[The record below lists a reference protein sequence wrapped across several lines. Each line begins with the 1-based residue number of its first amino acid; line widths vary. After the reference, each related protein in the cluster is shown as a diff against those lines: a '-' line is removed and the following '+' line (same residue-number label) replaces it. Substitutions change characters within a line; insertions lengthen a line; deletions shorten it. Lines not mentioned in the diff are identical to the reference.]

1 MSIANSQVRRLLA
14 AVAFVAAL
22 IAAWLSFRGF
32 SSDPRPAAVRE
43 IPRAERSVLLLTI
56 DTTRADYLQPY
67 GAENVRTPTFQRLAD
82 TGILFERA
90 YAVAPITLVSHTS
103 ILTGMVPPAHGVRN
117 NGIHYVDDALVTLAE
132 RFSEA
137 GYATGAFV
145 SAAVLDSRYNLGQG
159 FDVYDDDL
167 STGRERHP
175 RMVPDRPAEATVD
188 STMAWL
194 DQLDADEEFFA
205 WAHFYDPHAA
215 YSPPPPFRD
224 EYRGNLYAGEIA
236 YLDSQID
243 RLLQHPRLRSGDVA
257 VVLVADHG
265 ESLGEHGE
273 QTHAILAYDSTLH
286 IPMIMKLPGG
296 PEGLRVRQT
305 VGHADIAP
313 TLLDLVGLRVHDG
326 MNGRSLLQM
335 LERPMEFGVRGVYSE
350 TYLPYYTYGWAQL
363 RAWRQGTLKYIDAPS
378 PELYDTARDP
388 RELSNRAD
396 QMENQAHDLQRNLDE
411 FLESVGGAEQEARID
426 LDSDSAERLRALG
439 YLAVGSGPVD
449 VEGERPDPKDVI
461 ALHTGL
467 ERARRL
473 MNDELYEGAEREL
486 RTVLREDPNNL
497 AAMMDMARA
506 LSGLERTQEAIEIV
520 ERAIS
525 LDPEYASMQLLL
537 SRLEA
542 QRGNI
547 EQALAVA
554 QVATDLDPSL
564 PEGLAQ
570 EARLLAQLGRQPEA
584 AEVLSVGLESQP
596 DSPVLNTSYTQL
608 VELREGL
615 LEAARGRLQRVVEI
629 DPFYVAAWRLL
640 GLVQERLGDREEA
653 KKAFYAGLR
662 REPDNADLHRRLGLM
677 LAEEGA
683 GGETEAHLREAL
695 RLSDGLGADL
705 RVALGGWLAEHGRVS
720 EAMKEYEVVLAAL
733 PDHRGALNNRAISML
748 HLGRVEEA
756 KSELLTLAEQ
766 HEEFAD
772 PFNNLAAIAIQE
784 GNWAAVERYAR
795 RALAR
800 QPEMVPAWNNLGV
813 GLDEQNDLAEAEKAF
828 RRALELDTTYWQARL
843 NLAIVLRKRDQSEDA
858 EQQLKQVLSQVPTLP
873 DVHLEL
879 GRLYA
884 DDLARPK
891 EARVHYNAF
900 LRAVPQHPLAGQVRN
915 AVANLP
921 ADVSR

>member
-1 MSIANSQVRRLLA
+1 MPIAKSHVRRTLAVVAFAA
-14 AVAFVAAL
+14 AVVAAWFS
-22 IAAWLSFRGF
+22 IRGLSD
-32 SSDPRPAAVRE
+32 SSPTAVRQ

-67 GAENVRTPTFQRLAD
+67 GAENVRTPAFQRLAD

-103 ILTGMVPPAHGVRN
+103 ILTGLVPPAHGVRN
-117 NGIHYVDDALVTLAE
+117 NGIHYVDDELVTLAE
-132 RFSEA
+132 RFSDA

-145 SAAVLDSRYNLGQG
+145 SAAVLDSRYNLVQG

-194 DQLDADEEFFA
+194 DGLDEDREFFA

-243 RLLQHPRLRSGDVA
+243 RLLQHPRLRSGEVA

-286 IPMIMKLPGG
+286 VPMIMKFPGG

-313 TLLDLVGLRVHDG
+313 TLLDLVGLRLHDG
-326 MNGRSLLQM
+326 MNGRSLLEM
-335 LERPMEFGVRGVYSE
+335 LERPLEFEPRGVYSE

-363 RAWRQGTLKYIDAPS
+363 RAWRQGPLKYIDAPS

-388 RELSNRAD
+388 RELSDRAR
-396 QMENQAHDLQRNLDE
+396 QMENQAHDLKRNLDE

-449 VEGERPDPKDVI
+449 IEGERPDPKDVI
-461 ALHTGL
+461 SLHTGL

-486 RTVLREDPNNL
+486 RRVLREDPNNL

-506 LSGLERTQEAIEIV
+506 LAGLERTEEAIEIV
-520 ERAIS
+520 ERAIG

-542 QRGNI
+542 QRGNV

-554 QVATDLDPSL
+554 EVATDLDPSL

-570 EARLLAQLGRQPEA
+570 KARLLAQLGRVPEA
-584 AEVLSVGLESQP
+584 GEVLLGGLEGQP
-596 DSPVLNTSYTQL
+596 DSPVLNVTYTQL

-615 LEAARGRLQRVVEI
+615 LDSAMTRLQRVVEI

-640 GLVQERLGDREEA
+640 GMVHERRGDRAEA
-653 KKAFYAGLR
+653 KQAFYSGLR
-662 REPDNADLHRRLGLM
+662 REPDSPDLHRRLGLM

-683 GGETEAHLREAL
+683 GAETEAHLREAL

-720 EAMKEYEVVLAAL
+720 EAMKEYDAVLAAL

-748 HLGRVEEA
+748 HQGRVEEA

-766 HEEFAD
+766 HEDFAD

-784 GNWAAVERYAR
+784 GNWDAVERYSR

-800 QPEMVPAWNNLGV
+800 KPEMVAAWNNLGV
-813 GLDEQNDLAEAEKAF
+813 GLDEQSDLSEAEEAF
-828 RRALELDTTYWQARL
+828 RRALELDATYWQARL
-843 NLAIVLRKRDQSEDA
+843 NLGIVLRKREQSEEA
-858 EQQLKQVLSQVPTLP
+858 EQQLQEVLTQVPSLP

-884 DDLARPK
+884 ENLERPG
-891 EARVHYNAF
+891 EARTHFNAF
-900 LRAVPQHPLAGQVRN
+900 LRAVPQHPLAPQVRS

-921 ADVSR
+921 ADTSS